1 MSQQSTD
8 VSPQPSPPETAHTA
22 AANPETIQTTSE
34 GTKTP
39 LTPELLETKILQMID
54 PNVNKPDAAVPM
66 PASTAGISPQA
77 LKRGHP
83 RRKGLLIFCPHRLV
97 ETVWQIS
104 ADELLQVGV
113 AGVILDLDNTLV
125 KWQQDEMTEEVTGWL
140 KALQERKIKLCILS
154 NSMMSKRSETIA
166 NKLNSPYV
174 RHARKPSRVG
184 FEKAMAAMGTVPA
197 NTAIVGDQMFTD
209 IWGGNRTG
217 IYTIMV
223 KPIHPREFAYTRYV
237 SRPPEKLLLKYFKRG
252 GHLKG

>member
-1 MSQQSTD
+1 MSQQPTD
-8 VSPQPSPPETAHTA
+8 SNPQTSPTGAEPHNTNAVPASVETAA
-22 AANPETIQTTSE
+22 E
-34 GTKTP
+34 GVKTP
-39 LTPELLETKILQMID
+39 LTSNLIESKILQMID
-54 PNVNKPDAAVPM
+54 PNVNTPDVPVLT
-66 PASTAGISPQA
+66 PASAVGVSPQA
-77 LKRGHP
+77 VKRGHP

-97 ETVWQIS
+97 ETVWQVT
-104 ADELLQVGV
+104 ADELLQIGI
-113 AGVILDLDNTLV
+113 AGIILDLDNTLV
-125 KWQQDEMTEEVTGWL
+125 KWQQEEMTEEVTGWL
-140 KALQERKIKLCILS
+140 EAIQERKIKLCILS

-166 NKLNSPYV
+166 AKLNSPYV

-237 SRPPEKLLLKYFKRG
+237 SRPPEKLLLKYFKRRG
-252 GHLKG
+252 NL

>member
-1 MSQQSTD
+1 MSQQPNEG
-8 VSPQPSPPETAHTA
+8 SPQASPTETPRNAATEA
-22 AANPETIQTTSE
+22 AAASTPAESAR
-34 GTKTP
+34 TP
-39 LTPELLETKILQMID
+39 LTPELIETKILQALD
-54 PNVNKPDAAVPM
+54 PNVSKPDM
-66 PASTAGISPQA
+66 PVSGLGVSPQA
-77 LKRGHP
+77 VKRGHP
-83 RRKGLLIFCPHRLV
+83 RRKGVFIFCPHRLV
-97 ETVWQIS
+97 ETVWQVS
-104 ADELLQVGV
+104 ADELLQIGI

-140 KALQERKIKLCILS
+140 KALQERKIKLCVLS

-166 NKLNSPYV
+166 AKLNSPYV
-174 RHARKPSRVG
+174 RHARKPSRTG